1 MSGKFPLQYENW
13 EDRYKYLPNRII
25 TYQEVYKF
33 MKKISPPTRY
43 KGIKFKIDDPLWEKF
58 NQIKD
63 DLGMAND
70 SEVIRYLI
78 TQYAKRYES

>member
-1 MSGKFPLQYENW
+1 VESFPLQYENR

-43 KGIKFKIDDPLWEKF
+43 KGIKFKIDDPP
-58 NQIKD
+58 
-63 DLGMAND
+63 LGKIQPNKGWF
-70 SEVIRYLI
+70 RNG
-78 TQYAKRYES
+78 